1 MSAPADDTWSRT
13 TGYVQLFFIYCCSAD
28 SFYNSQGSYLNWVE
42 NNRFQSML
50 PKDTRRHRDTAAAAA
65 AGEQTRLNSHLR
77 ELPPKER
84 VIPYTDDLFHRAAMA
99 WLVSTDQV
107 SGLYHNSSVA
117 YMNLTTAN
125 SGVSA
130 PSLSKND

>member
-1 MSAPADDTWSRT
+1 MTHGVAPQGMSNCFSYTVA
-13 TGYVQLFFIYCCSAD
+13 QLILFTI
-28 SFYNSQGSYLNWVE
+28 SQGPYLIWAE
-42 NNRFQSML
+42 KNRFQSML
-50 PKDTRRHRDTAAAAA
+50 PKDTWRCCDTAAAAA
-65 AGEQTRLNSHLR
+65 AGEQTHLDLHLK

-84 VIPYTDDLFHRAAMA
+84 VIPYTDDLFHHAAME

-117 YMNLTTAN
+117 HMNFTTAN